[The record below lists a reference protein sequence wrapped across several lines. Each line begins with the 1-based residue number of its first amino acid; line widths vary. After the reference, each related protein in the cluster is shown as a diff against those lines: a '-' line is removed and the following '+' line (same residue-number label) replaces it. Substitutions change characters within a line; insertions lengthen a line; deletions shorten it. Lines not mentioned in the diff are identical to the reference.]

1 MNRYSIIDEPQVRPW
16 GERIVVDPILIL
28 LAAILVP
35 FFWDPPAFGRFWMG
49 PLWLLI
55 NGVALG
61 SATLDKEIKALVT
74 GAVVWLGLF
83 FGTAATI
90 NAGLLPF
97 EGRDIWEYVVISL
110 FAVLFFTMLYVINL
124 QARSHA
130 LFVYVRGD
138 SR

>member
-1 MNRYSIIDEPQVRPW
+1 MNRYSIIDEPNVRPW

-35 FFWDPPAFGRFWMG
+35 FFWDPPALGRFWLG
-49 PLWLLI
+49 PLWLLV
-55 NGVALG
+55 NGIALG
-61 SATLDKEIKALVT
+61 SATLSKEIRALVV
-74 GAVVWLGLF
+74 GAVVWVALF

-97 EGRDIWEYVVISL
+97 EGRDIWEYTAISL

-130 LFVYVRGD
+130 LYRYVRGD
-138 SR
+138 TT